1 MFMIPEQKSS
11 TTNIYFM
18 KQIFLFVL
26 AFACL
31 QSFAQT
37 KAYPTHWWI
46 GMKNPKLQVMLRN
59 TEGLPSKASVNYPG
73 VKLVKVF
80 QPANKHYLF
89 LDFEISKT
97 AKPGKLAIKVGSETF
112 SYELKKRE
120 PGSGVNKH
128 LGVNTADL
136 MYLIMPDRF
145 SNGDPSN
152 DKVAGYRDQSLN
164 RDSIYLRHGG
174 DLKGIENK
182 LDYLQDLGVT
192 ALWLNPV
199 IENDMPERT
208 EHGYAFTDHYT
219 IDKRIGGE
227 AAYKSLINTMHK
239 RGMKMVQ
246 DAVYN
251 HVGIEHFLFRDVPD
265 STWFHFWPTYTQTN
279 YREQP
284 MFDPHGSKVDLV
296 RVTDGWF
303 VPSMPDINQRN
314 PYFAN
319 FLIQHA
325 IWSTEEFGLDG
336 WRIDT
341 YIYNDLE
348 FMNQCNKA
356 LLDEYPKLYIFGE
369 TWVHGTINQAFFTR
383 NKLAF
388 PFKSNLPGVT
398 DFQTNM
404 YGINLALT
412 QNPGWTEGINRL
424 HQTVAQ
430 DVIYED
436 PMNHVI
442 FLDNHDMSRF
452 YSTVGED
459 PKKLKMGYAW
469 LLTFRGIPQM
479 YYGSEVGMKG
489 ISNPDGWVRLD
500 FMGGWKEDK
509 QDKFTDAGRT
519 DTEKDIFNH
528 VKALANF
535 RKNSSAI
542 KTGKMMQFV
551 PDGNTYVYFR
561 YDKKQTVMCIMNV
574 GDQDVKIDMK
584 KYREVAAAFNR
595 GKDVVS
601 GKEVSLEEMSVPAKS
616 LLVLELGK

>member
-1 MFMIPEQKSS
+1 
-11 TTNIYFM
+11 M
-18 KQIFLFVL
+18 KQILLLVFV
-26 AFACL
+26 FVCV

-37 KAYPTHWWI
+37 KAYPTHWWV
-46 GMKNPKLQVMLRN
+46 GMKDPKLQVMLRN
-59 TEGLPSKASVNYPG
+59 TDGLPAKASVSYPG
-73 VKLVKVF
+73 VKLVNIF

-89 LDFEISKT
+89 LDLEISKT
-97 AKPGKLAIKVGSETF
+97 AKPGKLAIKVGNETF
-112 SYELKKRE
+112 SYELKRRE
-120 PGSGVNKH
+120 PGSGVTKH
-128 LGVNTADL
+128 LGVNTSDL

-199 IENDMPERT
+199 IENDMPVRT

-219 IDKRIGGE
+219 IDKRLGGE

-265 STWFHFWPTYTQTN
+265 SSWFHFWPTYTQTN

-284 MFDPHGSKVDLV
+284 MFDPHGSKTDLT

-325 IWSTEEFGLDG
+325 IWSTEEFGLDA

-348 FMNQCNKA
+348 FMNKCNQA
-356 LLDEYPKLYIFGE
+356 LLNEYPKLYMFGE
-369 TWVHGTINQAFFTR
+369 TWVHGAINQAFFTR

-442 FLDNHDMSRF
+442 FLDNHDMTRF

-479 YYGSEVGMKG
+479 YYGGEVGMKG

-500 FMGGWKEDK
+500 FQGGWQGDK

-519 DTEKDIFNH
+519 DTEKEIFNH

-535 RKNSSAI
+535 RKTSSAI

-561 YDKKQTVMCIMNV
+561 YDKKQTIMCIMNV

-584 KYREVAAAFNR
+584 KYREVAAAFSR

-601 GKEVSLEEMSVPAKS
+601 GKEISLEGMSAPAKS